1 MTQLNDNYLKKIIAN
16 ALSISVD
23 EVDEDSNSDN
33 IAEWDSLGHL
43 SILSSLDE
51 QTHKITHTSVMR
63 MRSSICEFAGLRETV
78 KKLGLGESLDI
89 QQSTIVDLWNLLKC
103 NFSYLRKVNFKSFS
117 NYGG

>member
-1 MTQLNDNYLKKIIAN
+1 MMQFNDNDLIKIIAN

-51 QTHKITHTSVMR
+51 QTNGKTSDIEGLSEMD
-63 MRSSICEFAGLRETV
+63 SFKKLREILIKEGMIDEGKNNWFKLPV
-78 KKLGLGESLDI
+78 RKK
-89 QQSTIVDLWNLLKC
+89 
-103 NFSYLRKVNFKSFS
+103 
-117 NYGG
+117 

>member
-51 QTHKITHTSVMR
+51 QTKGKTSDIEGLSEMD
-63 MRSSICEFAGLRETV
+63 SFKKLREILI
-78 KKLGLGESLDI
+78 KEGMIDEGK
-89 QQSTIVDLWNLLKC
+89 N
-103 NFSYLRKVNFKSFS
+103 N
-117 NYGG
+117 

>member
-51 QTHKITHTSVMR
+51 QTNGKTSDIEGLSEMD
-63 MRSSICEFAGLRETV
+63 SFKKLREILI
-78 KKLGLGESLDI
+78 KEGIIDEGK
-89 QQSTIVDLWNLLKC
+89 N
-103 NFSYLRKVNFKSFS
+103 N
-117 NYGG
+117 